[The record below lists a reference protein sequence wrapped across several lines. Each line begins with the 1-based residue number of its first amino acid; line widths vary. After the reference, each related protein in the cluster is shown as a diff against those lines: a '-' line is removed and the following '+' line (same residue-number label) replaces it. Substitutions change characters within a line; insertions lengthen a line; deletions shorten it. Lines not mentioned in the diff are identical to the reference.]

1 LRRSRD
7 LRVAGYLTRSAVH
20 TDGLVGLAS
29 GLKLVQGLLETFWD
43 TVHPQLDKE
52 DNNDPTMRI
61 NSIAVL
67 GKREMMGRDSLLNSV
82 TRAPLVE
89 SKSAGRFN
97 LRAVRL
103 SKGEGSPQGDE
114 TVPDPTLIDAAFLDC
129 NLDDLTAKAAAVD
142 ESLAALG
149 SISSFIR
156 ERVEVGPPDFEG
168 LENELKEI
176 RAVLAPQLLRRGVGV
191 EASAEAAGEAQ
202 GAGASAVVG
211 EIRSRDDAVRMLDKI
226 SDYFRRNEPSSPVP
240 ILLQRAKRLVS
251 MDFMEILRDLT
262 PNGVSQAEIIA
273 GTGDEQQQQQA
284 SS

>member
-1 LRRSRD
+1 MGRSRD
-7 LRVAGYLTRSAVH
+7 LRVVGYLTRAAVN
-20 TDGLVGLAS
+20 TEGLVGLAS

-43 TVHPQLDKE
+43 SVHPQLDKE
-52 DNNDPTMRI
+52 DNNDPTLRL

-67 GKREMMGRDSLLNSV
+67 GKRDLMGKDSLVASV
-82 TRAPLVE
+82 TRAPIVQ
-89 SKSAGRFN
+89 SKTAGRYS
-97 LRAVRL
+97 LRSVRL
-103 SKGEGSPQGDE
+103 AKGEGSPVGDE
-114 TVPDPTLIDAAFLDC
+114 ALPDSSLIDAAFLDC
-129 NLDDLTAKAAAVD
+129 DVNDLTANAAAVD

-149 SISSFIR
+149 AISTFIR
-156 ERVEVGPPDFEG
+156 DRVEVGPPDFEG
-168 LENELKEI
+168 LENDLKEI

-191 EASAEAAGEAQ
+191 EAAAEAGGEAQ
-202 GAGASAVVG
+202 GAAASAVVG

-273 GTGDEQQQQQA
+273 GSVPGEQQQA